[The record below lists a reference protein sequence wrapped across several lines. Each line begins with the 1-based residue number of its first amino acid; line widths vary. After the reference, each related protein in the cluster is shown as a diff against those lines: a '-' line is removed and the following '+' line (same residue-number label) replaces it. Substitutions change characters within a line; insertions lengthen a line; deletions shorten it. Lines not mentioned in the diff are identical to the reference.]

1 MPPISANYDRF
12 VCELLK
18 CFAVELAPGKVS
30 KILLEDTIRSNLE
43 REFPDATIDLAVD
56 GNRCLIS
63 VVTADFEGTLR
74 VRREQR
80 VYGCLKELLAS
91 GELHAVTIQAKT
103 PEESRAD

>member
-1 MPPISANYDRF
+1 MI
-12 VCELLK
+12 EL
-18 CFAVELAPGKVS
+18 
-30 KILLEDTIRSNLE
+30 T
-43 REFPDATIDLAVD
+43 VD

-63 VVTADFEGTLR
+63 VIAADFEGMLR

-103 PEESRAD
+103 PIEAQAD